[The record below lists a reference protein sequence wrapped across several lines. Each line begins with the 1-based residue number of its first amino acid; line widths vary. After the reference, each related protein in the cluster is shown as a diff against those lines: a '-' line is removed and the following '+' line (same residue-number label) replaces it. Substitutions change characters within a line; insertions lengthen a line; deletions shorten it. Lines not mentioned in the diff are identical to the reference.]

1 MVIEMISYNSFKYE
15 ISKRNLAIS
24 LNLYECIVF
33 IFCLSLGSM
42 DNIRALCYFIRVLLV
57 YIKSKRAWKT

>member
-1 MVIEMISYNSFKYE
+1 MVIEMISYNSYKYE

-33 IFCLSLGSM
+33 FFFFCLSLGSI

-57 YIKSKRAWKT
+57 YIKSKRA